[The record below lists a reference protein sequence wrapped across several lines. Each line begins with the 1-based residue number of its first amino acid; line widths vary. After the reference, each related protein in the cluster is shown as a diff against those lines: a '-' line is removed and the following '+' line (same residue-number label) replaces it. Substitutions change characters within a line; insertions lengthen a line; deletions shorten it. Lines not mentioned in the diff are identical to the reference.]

1 MMKILIVDDDGI
13 TRKLLGLYLRG
24 KGYDVS
30 FAENGLDALEKL
42 GLENINLVLT
52 DLNMPYMDGIELVRN
67 MKEEPSYRNIPV
79 MMVTTEDDEEER
91 FRAMEAGADAYLVK
105 PVTAE
110 TINGTVRELLKKL
123 FSQGGELH
131 V

>member
-1 MMKILIVDDDGI
+1 MMKILIVDDDGV

-79 MMVTTEDDEEER
+79 MMVTTEDDDEER
-91 FRAMEAGADAYLVK
+91 FRAMKAGADAYLVK